1 MTYPFDGG
9 ENMSDTGNAG
19 VNGFTLRNVRKAPSP
34 DGYAISATLY
44 FRDRKVGAYRDTGD
58 GGDYNFYPAKGFTRS
73 KVEEALESFP
83 KIPSPFE
90 GVPPLS
96 WNIGILVEEIINR
109 NEMLGMLMR
118 AKAEGKILAEAA
130 SHSLGLSLTAALS
143 SLNSDSEAEERMRYY
158 MSKKFPRVKDFKVNV
173 YRNEEDIDVNDT
185 EVVL

>member
-1 MTYPFDGG
+1 
-9 ENMSDTGNAG
+9 MSDTGKAG

-73 KVEEALESFP
+73 KVEEALGSFP

-96 WNIGILVEEIINR
+96 WNIGMLVEEIINR

-118 AKAEGKILAEAA
+118 AKAEGKILAEAV
-130 SHSLGLSLTAALS
+130 SESCGMSLTVSLS
-143 SLNSDSEAEERMRYY
+143 PLNTDSEASERIMYHASR
-158 MSKKFPRVKDFKVNV
+158 KFPKVNDFKVRV
-173 YRNEEDIDVNDT
+173 YRSEEEMDLCNT
-185 EVVL
+185 EVEL